1 VPQQFFPSSDR
12 PELLID
18 LHLPERASFE
28 ATQREAVRMEA
39 LLKDRP
45 QIDMWSASS
54 GSVRRASTC
63 RWTSNWPAPTLRSS
77 WSPPSR
83 WKIARPGRALE
94 EPLRKQFSGLRTR
107 MTRLEN
113 GPPVGFPVQFRI
125 SGEQIPKVRA
135 IAEQVAA
142 ELRKESRAT
151 NIQFDWDE
159 PAQRSVSFEIDQK
172 RPANWA

>member
-1 VPQQFFPSSDR
+1 MVSFVGVGAPRFYLPLDQQ
-12 PELLID
+12 L
-18 LHLPERASFE
+18 ASPNFAQFVVTAKSVE
-28 ATQREAVRMEA
+28 DREALA
-39 LLKDRP
+39 K
-45 QIDMWSASS
+45 
-54 GSVRRASTC
+54 
-63 RWTSNWPAPTLRSS
+63 
-77 WSPPSR
+77 
-83 WKIARPGRALE
+83 ALE
-94 EPLRKQFSGLRTR
+94 EPLRKQFSGARTR

-172 RPANWA
+172 RAGELGLSSQQIANFLAMQLSGFTVTQYRERDKLIGVDLRAPRRVR

>member
-1 VPQQFFPSSDR
+1 
-12 PELLID
+12 
-18 LHLPERASFE
+18 
-28 ATQREAVRMEA
+28 
-39 LLKDRP
+39 
-45 QIDMWSASS
+45 
-54 GSVRRASTC
+54 
-63 RWTSNWPAPTLRSS
+63 
-77 WSPPSR
+77 
-83 WKIARPGRALE
+83 
-94 EPLRKQFSGLRTR
+94 

-142 ELRKESRAT
+142 EMRKESRAT

-172 RPANWA
+172 RAGELGLSSQQIANFLAMQLSGFTVTQYRERDKLIGVDLRAPRSERVDPSRLATCPCRPPTARCRWRARPVPQHAGIRRDLGARPPADHHRAGRCAGWRAGHRRHQ